1 MVEDD
6 MAFDPEKDKVLK
18 NWKCEETGL
27 IISINKYG
35 DAQPKLQIGPRILKK
50 KDGTDRAPSKAG
62 RLSIEDVMWL
72 YDIID
77 EVKDEL
83 QSLAEPF

>member
-1 MVEDD
+1 

-18 NWKCEETGL
+18 VWKCEDTGL
-27 IISINKYG
+27 VVSINQYG
-35 DAQPKLQIGPRILKK
+35 EAQPKVQIGPRILKK
-50 KDGTDRAPSKAG
+50 KDGGDRAPAKAG
-62 RLSIEDVMWL
+62 RLSIEDLMWF

-83 QSLAEPF
+83 LRLAKPE

>member
-1 MVEDD
+1 

-18 NWKCEETGL
+18 KWKCEETGL
-27 IISINKYG
+27 VVSINQYDKSL
-35 DAQPKLQIGPRILKK
+35 PKVQIGPRILKK
-50 KDGTDRAPSKAG
+50 QDGSDRAPVKAG
-62 RLSIEDVMWL
+62 RLTIEDLMWF

-83 QSLAEPF
+83 ERLVTPE